1 MGVDASASSL
11 APNPVVTEHKKP
23 VSVEHQQKLNAAV
36 TEIFDRSDYES
47 PQETLTKLAAIDPNE
62 SATTNTSTETNIDNS
77 SKTPEASA
85 IIDSQ
90 PETPPV
96 DIAALD
102 QEDQQKTAEEIK
114 QVNETIQQESIPKV
128 ETVIETPKTLFPDSP
143 PLYDK
148 YHQAYER
155 EKKTIKGAL
164 VRSRDIRLLR
174 KDYADSLTEKYQR
187 QHYYSKDYNHDQ
199 KGAAN
204 FYDALRSRGVS
215 RSYIMGRDSDKRLKI
230 NKILYPN
237 SHYAIGIQRLDSL
250 GQMDHYLSGSEKTP
264 AKTIENIQK
273 MTEMSESDFNNAKD
287 QLNQYS
293 FLSGQDII
301 PFVTNNGYKTEV
313 FQALSSIQ
321 KEFFSTPENQQKFAD
336 YLSQHPELGNNL
348 FGFVR
353 NINLGYYDSFNKMSP
368 FIATLID
375 SGVNSGQKIN
385 IPQECFKAHR
395 DRYGDY
401 EKLWYLNLETR
412 DQQRFFLEK
421 SKTES
426 QDELRK
432 HYFNYEGKPMF
443 SYFKDNLI
451 FTTGINTRVTLPD
464 SNIIDSTDKLN
475 IQEFQKFLLA
485 SSFSPEDQPFYH
497 GLASLK
503 GLSENSFI
511 ALLNNRDIIERYF
524 QSDTPLNSEFFRE
537 IIHNPNFKGKNFYF
551 HGFLRENL
559 TSDILQNFS
568 QEDQT
573 FWQNILKISEQ
584 ENITLERMFSDESF
598 LTKEGIPTSS
608 FFKDYFYSQ
617 DIYYDYKIYPIRSI
631 LTPDYIKSFSSED
644 QKFWNKILKM
654 TQIDPSNDYLTPNGY
669 MFELLASDKSYFDSK
684 GELTSSFFKNYC
696 LLYRSYSQLSHI
708 TDNLT
713 PDVLK
718 NFTPED
724 QKFWQDILK
733 LEGINILEI
742 KAVLQEGN
750 DTNTIFNSEGKPQ
763 SCFFEA
769 LAKNGFYN
777 SNCFSSNFTPELL
790 TTFSS
795 EDQKLW
801 NTIANFPN
809 NQNKD
814 LIALLLSDKD
824 KYIDN
829 GIITP
834 SFYQESFKQDPEAS
848 INSFTQKEWRLA
860 FGNDV
865 IDDLLNSLPKSTDE
879 KRNAFTHNQ
888 YDRTS
893 QFFDELLV
901 VDKEHDFQLNAE
913 NIKIATEYI
922 KNFGLAKSPIIYKY
936 FSTLYQYEQGSLDT
950 LPNDFI
956 QNKIETIQDLKDQIN
971 EVRNM
976 CFSSKSISN
985 PENFS
990 DLQTGLLSIVTGHAR
1005 NRWTRIPI
1013 ENIFSDFS
1021 RDMANGQIA
1030 PLDSHF
1036 HLETI
1041 PAPLIKLETSQDI
1054 SDNKNLS
1061 LLKEEI
1067 ISAITNSS
1075 DISSQKDTLLQMFNQ
1090 RIDSLTGN
1098 IDSDNSNKNIYLQR
1112 QIDAIGQ
1119 MSDLVSKSDSIDNLL
1134 TNLVALNLN
1143 FGTNQEQYNSILRQ
1157 LVFKKVFTKHQNSP
1171 DWQENIRI
1179 SLENNNTVSAV
1190 DNMLNL
1196 VNNTIKDHALNFEH
1210 QNQDGYWENS
1220 TFETMKKYSSVLKK
1234 NLSFP
1239 AFTKELQSFKESFVA
1254 SQVDSDQTIQLI
1266 PDRGLIGEMSGYMA
1280 DVCYTK
1286 VYPLLKQYPE
1296 LTPYK
1301 FVSNPDSDATEFIGS
1316 TLVFKVNDADNQP
1329 VFLIRAFDIPKED
1342 TLNIGSFF
1350 ESFVDH
1356 LTPIAKSMGIKKILA
1371 AGTAGTISNY
1381 STTTNYVLSKYVHGK
1396 EAVPLADRFSF
1407 NGYNITNECFLVRDT
1422 S

>member
-11 APNPVVTEHKKP
+11 APNPVVVEQKKP
-23 VSVEHQQKLNAAV
+23 VSVVEHQQKPSVAV

-47 PQETLTKLAAIDPNE
+47 PQETLAKLAAIDPNE
-62 SATTNTSTETNIDNS
+62 SAATNTSIETNIDNS
-77 SKTPEASA
+77 SKTPEASVVT
-85 IIDSQ
+85 DSQ
-90 PETPPV
+90 PETPHI
-96 DIAALD
+96 DTAALE

-114 QVNETIQQESIPKV
+114 QVNETIQQESTPKV
-128 ETVIETPKTLFPDSP
+128 EAVIETPKTLFPDSP

-164 VRSRDIRLLR
+164 ARSRDIRQLQ
-174 KDYADSLTEKYQR
+174 KDWLKEKSE
-187 QHYYSKDYNHDQ
+187 HGKIYSEEK
-199 KGAAN
+199 KRIKKTVVN
-204 FYDALRSRGVS
+204 FYDSLRSRGIPS
-215 RSYIMGRDSDKRLKI
+215 AQILEKDSNKEF
-230 NKILYPN
+230 KILPTEFY
-237 SHYAIGIQRLDSL
+237 ITGIQRLDSL
-250 GQMDHYLSGSEKTP
+250 GLL
-264 AKTIENIQK
+264 
-273 MTEMSESDFNNAKD
+273 SESFLNSDEKLDQRIKNLQEVAKLYDHDFKDVKD

-301 PFVTNNGYKTEV
+301 PFVINNGYKTELY
-313 FQALSSIQ
+313 QALSSIQ
-321 KEFFSTPENQQKFAD
+321 KEFFSTPDNQQKFAD

-348 FGFVR
+348 FGFTR
-353 NINLGYYDSFNKMSP
+353 NKNRYYKHQSFNEISP
-368 FIATLID
+368 FISTLID
-375 SGVNSGQKIN
+375 SGVNSGQRIN
-385 IPQECFKAHR
+385 IPQECIKAF
-395 DRYGDY
+395 DDY
-401 EKLWYLNLETR
+401 SYNDEKTWYLGLETR

-426 QDELRK
+426 RDKLKR
-432 HYFNYEGKPMF
+432 YFNYEGKPMF
-443 SYFKDNLI
+443 NYFKDNLV
-451 FTTGINTRVTLPD
+451 FTTGIDSRVTLPD
-464 SNIIDSTDKLN
+464 GSIIDSTDNLN
-475 IQEFQKFLLA
+475 VQDFQKFILA
-485 SSFSPEDQPFYH
+485 SSFSPEDKPFYH
-497 GLASLK
+497 GVASLK

-524 QSDTPLNSEFFRE
+524 QSDTPLTSEFFRE
-537 IIHNPNFKGKNFYF
+537 IIHNPNFRDKDFYF
-551 HGFLRENL
+551 YSFLRENL
-559 TSDILQNFS
+559 TSDILQNFR
-568 QEDQT
+568 QEDQI
-573 FWQNILKISEQ
+573 FWQNILKVSEK
-584 ENITLERMFSDESF
+584 EDIILEKMFSNESF
-598 LTKEGIPTSS
+598 ITKEGLPTNV
-608 FFKDYFYSQ
+608 FFKDLFYSH
-617 DIYYDYKIYPIRSI
+617 DIYYNHGSYPIRSVLI
-631 LTPDYIKSFSSED
+631 SLTSDYIKNFPLED
-644 QKFWNKILKM
+644 QKFWSKVFEM
-654 TQIDPSNDYLTPNGY
+654 TQINRLNDYSDHG

-696 LLYRSYSQLSHI
+696 LLYRGYSQLSHI

-777 SNCFSSNFTPELL
+777 SNCFSSNFTPELI

-795 EDQKLW
+795 EDQELW

-1061 LLKEEI
+1061 LLKGEI
-1067 ISAITNSS
+1067 ISAITDSS
-1075 DISSQKDTLLQMFNQ
+1075 NISSQKDTLLQMFNQ

-1098 IDSDNSNKNIYLQR
+1098 IDSDNSNKNVYLQR
-1112 QIDAIGQ
+1112 QIDAISQ
-1119 MSDLVSKSDSIDNLL
+1119 ISDLVSKSDSIDNLL
-1134 TNLVALNLN
+1134 TNLVAFNFN

-1254 SQVDSDQTIQLI
+1254 SQVDSDQTIQLT